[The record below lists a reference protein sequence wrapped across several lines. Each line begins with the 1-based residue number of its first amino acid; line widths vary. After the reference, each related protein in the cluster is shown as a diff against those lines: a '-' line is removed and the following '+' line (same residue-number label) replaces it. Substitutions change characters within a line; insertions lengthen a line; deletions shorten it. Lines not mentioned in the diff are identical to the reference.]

1 MMWNTE
7 EKKMDPKEMDTFK
20 KSLTDFG
27 NETTIHGLQYIV
39 NKTNFIYRLCWFVIF
54 CIFAVIFLI
63 QGNLILQDFLTW
75 PYSTKIDIV
84 GRPNLA
90 FPAVTLCNENMMRRS
105 KIGGTR
111 FQSLIDID
119 GGVEGSD
126 YDYSWF
132 FSSVYA
138 NYGWGSSSSD
148 YNPSSEA
155 SSYGQS
161 LSSGGSSNGQSSSGG
176 SSGGSSYG
184 HSISRRSSGQLSS
197 SGGSSDGQSSSSG
210 GSSAGSSDGQSSS
223 SEGSSVGSSDGQ
235 SSSSGGSSSGSSD
248 GQSSSSEG
256 SSAGSSDGQS
266 SSSGGS
272 SAGSSDGQS
281 SSSGG
286 SSGGSSDGQSSS
298 SNGGR
303 QYPGPG
309 FSSSYNAFPPP
320 NWGETW
326 SWYNPSDYFD
336 FEFSDNNWDGVTSRE
351 DWSGFYEDSKADD
364 YSDFFDVINP
374 TKEELIEY
382 GHQIEDFIVQCT
394 FDRRPCNI
402 SRDFRVWQ
410 NRYYGNCFTF
420 NSGISPDAEVIH
432 TGKTGGLHGLHLTL
446 FVEQPEYLGI
456 LSHQTGAKVA
466 IHHPTEKP
474 FPEDIALSVPT
485 GHSTSIGMR
494 QEFIKRLSGYYSNCT
509 YDGTNTNFTSTNGF
523 KYSPAACK
531 KMCYQLHLDNLCG
544 CVDDQ
549 LLDGHTHC
557 DILNRTQQVCRK
569 IVEELYLDDKLGCS
583 CPSPCEEFK
592 YLRTPSSSIWPSER
606 YEEHIFRRLNITN
619 NEILTHILQSN
630 DLSRKNIL
638 RLKIFYEDL
647 NYEVVEMVP
656 VYTIPSVL
664 GSVGGLMGLYI
675 GMSFISV
682 FEVLFLVLR
691 VIKIG
696 IIRIHS
702 RFNRVQ
708 PHTVKNL

>member
-1 MMWNTE
+1 MWNTE
-7 EKKMDPKEMDTFK
+7 EKKMDPKEMDTLK

-39 NKTNFIYRLCWFVIF
+39 NKTNFIYRLCWLVIF
-54 CIFAVIFLI
+54 CTFAVIFFI

-111 FQSLIDID
+111 FQPLIDID

-132 FSSVYA
+132 FSSIYA
-138 NYGWGSSSSD
+138 NYGWGYSSWNGGQSSFSESGSSSSD

-155 SSYGQS
+155 
-161 LSSGGSSNGQSSSGG
+161 SSSGG

-184 HSISRRSSGQLSS
+184 HSISRRSSGQSSS
-197 SGGSSDGQSSSSG
+197 SGGSSVGSSDGQSSSSG
-210 GSSAGSSDGQSSS
+210 GSSAGSSY
-223 SEGSSVGSSDGQ
+223 
-235 SSSSGGSSSGSSD
+235 
-248 GQSSSSEG
+248 
-256 SSAGSSDGQS
+256 GQS

-272 SAGSSDGQS
+272 SAGSSVGQS

-286 SSGGSSDGQSSS
+286 SSAGSSVGQSSSSGGSLGGSSDGQISSS
-298 SNGGR
+298 YGGR

-309 FSSSYNAFPPP
+309 FSSSYNSFPPP

-394 FDRRPCNI
+394 FDRRPCNM

-509 YDGTNTNFTSTNGF
+509 YDGTNTNFTSTNGY

-531 KMCYQLHLDNLCG
+531 KMCYQLHLGDLCG

-569 IVEELYLDDKLGCS
+569 IVEEMHLDDKLRCS

-656 VYTIPSVL
+656 VYTIPSLL

-696 IIRIHS
+696 LIRIHS

-708 PHTVKNL
+708 PHTVQNL

>member
-197 SGGSSDGQSSSSG
+197 SGGSSD
-210 GSSAGSSDGQSSS
+210 
-223 SEGSSVGSSDGQ
+223 
-235 SSSSGGSSSGSSD
+235 GSSD